1 MGKKKYTPKGEFMIN
16 LELKVEEVQLVL
28 GALAQLPYGQVA
40 ILLEKIKTQAETQ
53 LKKIEKSEN
62 I

>member
-28 GALAQLPYGQVA
+28 GALAQLPYSQVA

-53 LKKIEKSEN
+53 LKQSEKSES
-62 I
+62 

>member
-1 MGKKKYTPKGEFMIN
+1 MIN